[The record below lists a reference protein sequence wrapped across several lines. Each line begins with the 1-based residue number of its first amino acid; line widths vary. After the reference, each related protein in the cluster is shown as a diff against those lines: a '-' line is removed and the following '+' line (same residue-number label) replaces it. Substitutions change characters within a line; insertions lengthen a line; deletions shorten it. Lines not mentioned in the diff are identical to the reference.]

1 LVHNPRS
8 NMNNRVGYAR
18 VHLFGEK
25 LALGTDGFPADM
37 LEEAKF
43 AFHKKR
49 DSCIDE
55 NTNYVNLITGGQK
68 LISDIFGKKFGTF
81 NQGAIADLVVMNYNE
96 PTPMEKDNLLGHY
109 LFGMQSSM
117 VESVMVGGKWVMKN
131 RKILGIDENNI
142 FAKSQQLARKLWM
155 KMEKKAV

>member
-1 LVHNPRS
+1 
-8 NMNNRVGYAR
+8 MNNRVGYAK

-43 AFHKKR
+43 AFHKRR
-49 DSCIDE
+49 DSREDE
-55 NTNYVNLITGGQK
+55 DVNYVNLITGGQK
-68 LISDIFGKKFGTF
+68 LISKVFRKKFRSLTE
-81 NQGAIADLVVMNYNE
+81 GAAADLVVMNYRE
-96 PTPMEKDNLLGHY
+96 PTPMTKGNLAGHY

-131 RKILGIDENNI
+131 RKIPGINEAEI
-142 FAKSQQLARKLWM
+142 FARSREIAKSVWK
-155 KMEKKAV
+155 KMAKIS